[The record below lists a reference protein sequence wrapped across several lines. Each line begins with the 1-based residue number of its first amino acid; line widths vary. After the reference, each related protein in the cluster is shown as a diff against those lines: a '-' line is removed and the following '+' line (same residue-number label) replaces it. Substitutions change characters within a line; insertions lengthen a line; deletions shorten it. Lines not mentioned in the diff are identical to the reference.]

1 MYERDKED
9 DEDDEDDDDDDDG
22 GVDNSVI
29 YIYIYAVC
37 LYSNFAIF

>member
-9 DEDDEDDDDDDDG
+9 DEDDDDDDDDDDG

-29 YIYIYAVC
+29 YIYAVC